1 MLRIPRIKLGRA
13 VHIHVHTQDA
23 AAKQAKPMTL
33 GQAYDALLERILEA
47 ARKATA
53 QAAFTKD
60 EKEGH
65 EFHGNQYVK
74 VATKPTVA
82 DLKTKT
88 FIGKLHELLSSGHPF
103 TKAELMELT
112 GIDKDATF
120 AKMVAF
126 LKTNNPKEFKG
137 SAVVGLDIKKS
148 KDGTYQVIL
157 PDGKPAPAL
166 TKANADTDVQMFI
179 DDLNEALGVPKVP
192 AQAEPEPE
200 EEPDLAEM
208 TAASDVLAYS
218 ISAHVKQLSGAPPGT
233 MSPTEASAIY
243 QKGLDLAQARM
254 IIDTHQALVMS
265 GGDMDQ
271 AVIDMSQASVL
282 IYKKDRQR
290 LQAAWSQAV
299 HGASNV
305 KLTPQQLY
313 HADKLLAQAI
323 VDDLTAFPKPPEGS
337 IAAHI
342 VTWKENTAKEK
353 AGMLEGSPTYKK
365 PAAPSPA
372 PSSAPTQPAVA
383 LKASPVEP
391 KSYDALVPEG
401 YSHEITDEE
410 LYHFTG
416 TTDKLQKA
424 MRAKGVNSVENKARV
439 EQALRARL
447 NGKPNWEAL
456 RKLTGLPSSGVGS
469 LESRCV
475 ASWASSSGDG
485 NTTSVALQVAVRD
498 AFAMPADSVAME
510 PLTALKNHGYDE
522 NALFHSAF
530 KNLAGSTHTLA
541 EAEAASITR
550 AAMQEFAHA
559 QYEETQSMLS
569 KMGIKELTLV
579 RGMRIKTGEPHDCK
593 LKLQPASSFTTSGK
607 IANHFSGPT
616 GTNFLV
622 KVPASQ
628 ILGSFH
634 SGFGCTNEDELVV
647 LAHHKL
653 EAIAVHRSYADT
665 ISGAVTA
672 AKKMRKAK
680 KEGTA

>member
-1 MLRIPRIKLGRA
+1 MLRLPRIKLGRA

-33 GQAYDALLERILEA
+33 GQAYDELLERILEA

-74 VATKPTVA
+74 VATKPTA
-82 DLKTKT
+82 ESLKSK
-88 FIGKLHELLSSGHPF
+88 IPKHKLHELLASGHPF
-103 TKAELMELT
+103 TKAELMEIA

-120 AKMVAF
+120 SSWMSFFK
-126 LKTNNPKEFKG
+126 NNPYQG
-137 SAVVGLDIKKS
+137 GPALDIKKS
-148 KDGTYQVIL
+148 KDGAYQVIL
-157 PDGKPAPAL
+157 PDGEPAPAL
-166 TKANADTDVQMFI
+166 TKANADTPLTALVQK
-179 DDLNEALGVPKVP
+179 AVP
-192 AQAEPEPE
+192 APAPEPE
-200 EEPDLAEM
+200 LESDDDPDLAKM
-208 TAASDVLAYS
+208 TTASSVLADS

-243 QKGLDLAQARM
+243 KKGMDLAQARM

-271 AVIDMSQASVL
+271 AVIDISQASVL

-337 IAAHI
+337 IAAH
-342 VTWKENTAKEK
+342 VAKWKENTAKEK

-365 PAAPSPA
+365 PAAPA
-372 PSSAPTQPAVA
+372 PSAPAAQPAPAVA

-456 RKLTGLPSSGVGS
+456 RKLTGPPSSGVGS

-485 NTTSVALQVAVRD
+485 DTTSVALQVAVRD

-522 NALFHSAF
+522 DALFHNAF

-541 EAEAASITR
+541 KAEAASITR

-622 KVPASQ
+622 PVPASQ